1 MRTGILATVALC
13 ALAMAGPVAAAD
25 MPVRGASPFIRS
37 APPAAFSWNG
47 FYVGLYGGA
56 GWGNHDR
63 SNSVG
68 LNNSYNSN
76 GGLIGGLA
84 GYNWQG
90 NSPLV
95 VGLEG
100 DIAWANIKGD
110 DGGAGGTV
118 DQSEYRWLGSVR
130 GRIGYAFDNWLLF
143 GTGGW
148 AFANIRHTNSS
159 GTTIVATDSFDNSRS
174 GWTVG
179 GGIEYAV
186 TPNWTTR
193 LDYRYFDFGSYSNS
207 APANG
212 VFPYSVGNRL
222 QTVTVGLSYKF

>member
-1 MRTGILATVALC
+1 MRTSFLATVALC

-25 MPVRGASPFIRS
+25 MPVRGASPFIMT
-37 APPAAFSWNG
+37 APPAFSWSG

-56 GWGNHDR
+56 GWGSHDR
-63 SNSVG
+63 SNDIG
-68 LNNSYNSN
+68 FNNSYNSS
-76 GGLIGGLA
+76 GGLFGGLA

-90 NSPLV
+90 NTPLV

-100 DIAWANIKGD
+100 DLAWANIKGD

-118 DQSEYRWLGSVR
+118 DESHYRWLGSVR
-130 GRIGYAFDNWLLF
+130 GRIGYAFDNWLPF
-143 GTGGW
+143 VTGGW
-148 AFANIRHTNSS
+148 AYSNIRHTNSS
-159 GTTIVATDSFDNSRS
+159 GTIVVTTDSFDNARS

-179 GGIEYAV
+179 GGIEYAL

-193 LDYRYFDFGSYSNS
+193 LDYRYFDFGSYSRP

-212 VFPYSVGNRL
+212 ITPYTVSNTL